1 MKAQAGNVLTLYPG
15 RPQDAGCNPWGRSAA
30 PTPRSPSRRAP
41 LPRQAGCLTLVSLDI
56 GNRPSAPPDYRTPRS
71 QSVPMPTPGAH
82 EWEQADTRH
91 LDDQSPRR
99 PDRPIAQLHSP
110 RDDASRRSAQMV
122 MRLAVVPAVAVAVVL
137 VCASVRP
144 PEPAGAITAQPGRP
158 STARSSHAPG
168 RPTNP
173 LIRRKARPPRTAAAG
188 GVYQSQ
194 AQPLDAAGTTRPAH
208 FVIKTPASRTPATQS
223 TGSAEHRRKRHFR
236 RRHRDFHRT
245 GSALSVSL
253 RGSDLMLPCNP

>member
-1 MKAQAGNVLTLYPG
+1 
-15 RPQDAGCNPWGRSAA
+15 
-30 PTPRSPSRRAP
+30 
-41 LPRQAGCLTLVSLDI
+41 
-56 GNRPSAPPDYRTPRS
+56 
-71 QSVPMPTPGAH
+71 MPTPGAH

-188 GVYQSQ
+188 GVYKSQ
-194 AQPLDAAGTTRPAH
+194 ATRRRRDDKAGSLRDQNTGIQDASHTIDRIGRTPTKAT
-208 FVIKTPASRTPATQS
+208 FSTPAPRFSPYRI
-223 TGSAEHRRKRHFR
+223 RFKRF
-236 RRHRDFHRT
+236 
-245 GSALSVSL
+245 S
-253 RGSDLMLPCNP
+253 